1 MRIIIVGAGKLG
13 YTIAERLSQEEYD
26 VVVVDN
32 NPARL
37 QIIQDNLDVLTIEA
51 NGSSPITMNN
61 DDIRDADVL
70 IAVTATDEVNMV
82 SCILAK
88 KHGIKRTIARIRDMQ
103 FISEAKE
110 YLKAN
115 FDIDLMLNPELIMA
129 MEINRILMVPAA
141 LNIEDFADGQ
151 VRLFETKVKKK
162 SPLANI
168 MLKDLSMP
176 KTIIAAMIFRGQRMI
191 IPHGDDSLQPNDNAY
206 FIGLTTD
213 IDKFSK
219 NLEER
224 NNSKLDKVTVIG
236 AGRMGRFVASMLD
249 RQHVKVKIFDTKK
262 DRLHLIASQFENNGK
277 AIWADAADINKL
289 LEEGINETDAL
300 ICLTDDDKL
309 NFLLAL
315 LGKHHG
321 VKKTIIR
328 QAKTDY
334 KSILREL
341 GVDISLS
348 SRILAANEVLAFV
361 RGNSAVSL
369 LQDARAEVTEV
380 VIQTGSPVCNKRL
393 MEASLPK
400 SCLVCAFVKNGEVQI
415 PNGNTVLKAGGRAII
430 ITEKQSTKKILKYFS
445 RN

>member
-430 ITEKQSTKKILKYFS
+430 ITEKQSTEKILKYFS

>member
-309 NFLLAL
+309 NFILAL

-430 ITEKQSTKKILKYFS
+430 ITEKQSTRKILKYFS

>member
-129 MEINRILMVPAA
+129 MEINRILMVPEA

-309 NFLLAL
+309 NFILAL

>member
-1 MRIIIVGAGKLG
+1 MRIVVVGAGKLG
-13 YTIAERLSQEEYD
+13 YSIAERLSQEEYD
-26 VVVVDN
+26 VIVVDN
-32 NPARL
+32 NASRL
-37 QIIQDNLDVLTIEA
+37 QNVQASLDVLAIEA

-61 DDIRDADVL
+61 DDIRGADVL

-110 YLKAN
+110 YLKSN

-151 VRLFETKVKKK
+151 VRLFETKIKKK

-168 MLKDLSMP
+168 KMKDLDMP
-176 KTIIAAMIFRGQRMI
+176 TTIMAAMIFRGQRMI
-191 IPHGDDSLQPNDNAY
+191 LPHGDDSFQPGDNAY
-206 FIGLTTD
+206 FIGLTQD
-213 IDKFSK
+213 IDNFSK
-219 NLEER
+219 NLVER
-224 NNSKLDKVTVIG
+224 NNSKLNKVTIVG
-236 AGRMGRFVASMLD
+236 AGRMGRFVATMLD
-249 RQHVKVKIFDTKK
+249 KQHVKVKIFDTKK
-262 DRLHLIASQFENNGK
+262 ERCRLVASMFKYHGK
-277 AIWADAADINKL
+277 AIWADAADINKM
-289 LEEGINETDAL
+289 LEEGINEADAL

-334 KSILREL
+334 KSILTEL

-348 SRILAANEVLAFV
+348 SRVLATNEVLAFV

-380 VIQTGSPVCNKRL
+380 TIQDGCSVCDKKL
-393 MEASLPK
+393 MNAKLPK
-400 SCLVCAFVKNGEVQI
+400 SCLVCAFVKDDVVEI
-415 PNGNTVLKAGGRAII
+415 PNGNTVLAAGGRAII
-430 ITEKQSTKKILKYFS
+430 ITEKQETTKVLKYFY
-445 RN
+445 N

>member
-61 DDIRDADVL
+61 DDIRDSDVL

-393 MEASLPK
+393 MEANLPK

>member
-32 NPARL
+32 NPSRL

-70 IAVTATDEVNMV
+70 IAVTATDEINMV

-168 MLKDLSMP
+168 MLKNLDMP

-191 IPHGDDSLQPNDNAY
+191 IPHGDYSLQPNDNAY

-224 NNSKLDKVTVIG
+224 NHSKLEKVTVIG

-249 RQHVKVKIFDTKK
+249 KQKVKVKIFDTKK
-262 DRLHLIASQFENNGK
+262 ERLHLIASQFKNNGK
-277 AIWADAADINKL
+277 AILADAADITKM
-289 LEEGINETDAL
+289 LEEGINEADAL

-361 RGNSAVSL
+361 RGNSAVTL

-380 VIQTGSPVCNKRL
+380 VIQTGSAVCNKKL
-393 MEASLPK
+393 MDANLPK
-400 SCLVCAFVKNGEVQI
+400 SCLVCAFVKNGEVHI

-430 ITEKQSTKKILKYFS
+430 ITEKQSTTKILKYFS

>member
-309 NFLLAL
+309 NFILAL

>member
-1 MRIIIVGAGKLG
+1 
-13 YTIAERLSQEEYD
+13 
-26 VVVVDN
+26 
-32 NPARL
+32 
-37 QIIQDNLDVLTIEA
+37 
-51 NGSSPITMNN
+51 
-61 DDIRDADVL
+61 
-70 IAVTATDEVNMV
+70 MV

-168 MLKDLSMP
+168 MLKNLDMP

-224 NNSKLDKVTVIG
+224 NHSKLEKVTVIG

-249 RQHVKVKIFDTKK
+249 KQKVKVKIFDTKK
-262 DRLHLIASQFENNGK
+262 ERLHLIASQFKNNGK
-277 AIWADAADINKL
+277 AILADAADITKM
-289 LEEGINETDAL
+289 LEEGINEADAL

-361 RGNSAVSL
+361 RGNSAVTL

-380 VIQTGSPVCNKRL
+380 VIQTGSAVCNKKL
-393 MEASLPK
+393 MDANLPK

-430 ITEKQSTKKILKYFS
+430 ITEKQSTTKILKYFS